1 MALDERDRSE
11 NLMKDRMTIT
21 KNNIQDLE
29 SDVDAIKLKISQV
42 SLEVVN
48 LNRDNSTLQRNCEN
62 K

>member
-48 LNRDNSTLQRNCEN
+48 LNRDNSTLQRNC
-62 K
+62 